1 MNIFLNYKKFG
12 NVWKYRKKIN
22 GGAFTK
28 WSITNPALESEL
40 HGLRLAERHKIWNSN
55 KKTEFIPKFN
65 SDGTEQSSHQ
75 TKYYEKSGSWSQVGS
90 FAEPNESDLN
100 FIYEKHSDNFAANSL
115 KGVTNSPCCIEKKAN
130 LDSISDFYNGEGSA
144 IVEKDSVLNPKPITL
159 IYDSTNS
166 ITLNIS
172 VASGGTVT
180 VNWDGDEIEYNSSQ
194 SVTKSISYNTGIVTV
209 SGDIAGLGS
218 AASSNAKIKKATFS
232 DQGSNL
238 LNSLTD
244 ISNLFNGAI
253 VLTSDKI
260 DFSEWDMSSVVNM
273 QGTFEGCRAL
283 TNFDVSS
290 FDTSSVTSMGSIFKN
305 CVGLQSI
312 TLGSSFDTSLV
323 ENFSEM
329 FSGCK
334 NLTTLNNLNSLD
346 TSSATNMSNMFRG
359 CSSLSSLDISSFNTS
374 EVTNMASMF
383 DNYKGSSITF
393 GADWSVEKVTNMD
406 FMFRSASNM
415 SQTDLSEWCVKDI
428 ASAPIKFAYKASKS
442 FQSRAGLRPKWGQG
456 CVFNGVTV
464 TFDSSASSIEFRVIL
479 PADETF
485 TYTWNGTEYNLTIAD
500 GITIP
505 AGWYKVITLD
515 MNSVSDYNLKVN
527 GEGWFYVNKDSRTG
541 FDKVT
546 AIVLKVTNTE
556 VTELEGTFAEM
567 SNLSWSNVTTSEWD
581 PKAVTSMTSMF
592 KGCTSLGVLD
602 FRLNLRGLTHVNA
615 MFGNCTVDSILFPGI
630 GGFIPANF
638 VDTSAMMSSITF
650 TNTTTLDLSAFNFNN
665 PLNTGGADGFFSGSS
680 GFTSISMPTFGSQI
694 TSTASMFS
702 SCNTLTSIDLSNLPM
717 QNVLSTRLM
726 FHGTDI
732 SSYTFGTFDT
742 SSVTDMLG
750 MFKESTPP
758 ATLDIDTSS
767 VTSMNQMFST
777 THSGGASSL
786 TLGEKFD
793 TSSVTDMNGMFSTS
807 LISSLTLPSSWDT
820 SLVTNMNSMFHNAT
834 QLSSFDASGWCV
846 LLPYLRNQ
854 AVLLLIAHG
863 ILQHQTDQIG
873 ENALE
878 P

>member
-1 MNIFLNYKKFG
+1 ML
-12 NVWKYRKKIN
+12 
-22 GGAFTK
+22 
-28 WSITNPALESEL
+28 
-40 HGLRLAERHKIWNSN
+40 
-55 KKTEFIPKFN
+55 
-65 SDGTEQSSHQ
+65 
-75 TKYYEKSGSWSQVGS
+75 
-90 FAEPNESDLN
+90 
-100 FIYEKHSDNFAANSL
+100 
-115 KGVTNSPCCIEKKAN
+115 
-130 LDSISDFYNGEGSA
+130 
-144 IVEKDSVLNPKPITL
+144 
-159 IYDSTNS
+159 
-166 ITLNIS
+166 
-172 VASGGTVT
+172 
-180 VNWDGDEIEYNSSQ
+180 
-194 SVTKSISYNTGIVTV
+194 
-209 SGDIAGLGS
+209 
-218 AASSNAKIKKATFS
+218 IKKATFS

-793 TSSVTDMNGMFSTS
+793 TSSVDEVVMDALAFNLDALVVIKSTIPVGHTEMLQKHHNTKRVIFSPEF
-807 LISSLTLPSSWDT
+807 LREGRALQDHLFPSRIIVGSH
-820 SLVTNMNSMFHNAT
+820 LAAGEAFAN
-834 QLSSFDASGWCV
+834 
-846 LLPYLRNQ
+846 
-854 AVLLLIAHG
+854 LLIESAEKKDIEVLFIGSTEAEAVKLFSNSYLAMRVSFFNELDTYALSLKLDTKSIIKGMSLDDRIGGGYNNPSFGYGGYCLPKDTKQLLSNFGQVPQTLIEAIVSSNSVRKDFIANEIIKTDPKVVGFYRLIMKKGSDNFRSSAIQG
-863 ILQHQTDQIG
+863 IMNRIKEQGIEVVVYEPEITERIFFGIQVIRNLAQFKSMSDVIVANRKS
-873 ENALE
+873 ENLNDVDE
-878 P
+878 IVFSRDLFGLN